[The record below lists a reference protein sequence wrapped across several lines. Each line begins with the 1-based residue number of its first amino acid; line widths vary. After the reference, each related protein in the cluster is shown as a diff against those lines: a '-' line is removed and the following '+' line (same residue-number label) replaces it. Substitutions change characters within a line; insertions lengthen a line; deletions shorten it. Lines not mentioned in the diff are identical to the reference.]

1 MQEQIVQNKLQKWMK
16 NASQQKMNK
25 ITESKKYNKDTE
37 KKTLK
42 NAEEFMIELDILD
55 QKQERLLKIPKGSIN
70 KVNKKDQCKIKEKRK
85 EKFFFQDIVKEV
97 DKQNKMNNKNQD
109 QEQENYQEDEINQEE
124 QKQEKE
130 NKIKNDSC
138 WIEKSKKDCQDLS
151 NIQKTSKIM
160 IIQDDSDEK
169 QTENTN
175 QVILNNINGSS
186 NNNYNNQIKKD
197 GQNDKIDQFNEIKQG
212 NIMEEQLVQKLES
225 QRQQYENQLIKMN
238 QQKHP
243 KIQIQQNVNLKQ
255 DKKIPIMIV
264 DAFMQTDDTSDIYGQ
279 DILNLILLEQNTVY
293 QLSQLHEKILKLLNN
308 QI

>member
-1 MQEQIVQNKLQKWMK
+1 MQEQVVQNKLQKWMK

-37 KKTLK
+37 KKTLI

-97 DKQNKMNNKNQD
+97 GKQNKMNNKNQD
-109 QEQENYQEDEINQEE
+109 QEQEKYQEDEINQEE

-138 WIEKSKKDCQDLS
+138 WIDKRKKDCQDLS

-175 QVILNNINGSS
+175 QVILD
-186 NNNYNNQIKKD
+186 NNQIKKD
-197 GQNDKIDQFNEIKQG
+197 SQNDKIDQFNEIKQG
-212 NIMEEQLVQKLES
+212 NIIEEQLVQKLES
-225 QRQQYENQLIKMN
+225 QRQQYENQLMKMN

-255 DKKIPIMIV
+255 DKKMPIMIV

-279 DILNLILLEQNTVY
+279 EILNLILLEQNTVY